1 MHEGKNLAGVRVL
14 AAGEG
19 KRTSES
25 VRVRVSQ
32 KWRSAP
38 ASFKLVH
45 HTDTVT
51 SDSACSACV

>member
-1 MHEGKNLAGVRVL
+1 MHEGKNLAGVTVL

-32 KWRSAP
+32 KWSSAP
-38 ASFKLVH
+38 ASNKSVYRI
-45 HTDTVT
+45 DT
-51 SDSACSACV
+51 SDCACSACV